1 MPAAPSQSRINR
13 MDRLPIHRDEHG
25 VWDLVVAASGLAVEF
40 ASPAGVRR
48 FTLEQ
53 FEASPDGQRIANS
66 LTVALARA
74 PLG

>member
-1 MPAAPSQSRINR
+1 MPKQT
-13 MDRLPIHRDEHG
+13 DRLPIHRDERG
-25 VWDLVVAASGLAVEF
+25 AWDLVVAREGLSVEF
-40 ASPAGVRR
+40 AGPTGVRR

-66 LTVALARA
+66 LTVAIARA

>member
-1 MPAAPSQSRINR
+1 MPPRPSQSQLQRW
-13 MDRLPIHRDEHG
+13 DRLPIHRDERG
-25 VWDLVVAASGLAVEF
+25 AWDLVLGASAFFVEF
-40 ASPAGVRR
+40 VSPSGIRR

-74 PLG
+74 PQG

>member
-1 MPAAPSQSRINR
+1 MPLRA
-13 MDRLPIHRDEHG
+13 DRFPIHSDELG
-25 VWDLVVAASGLAVEF
+25 AWDLVVTSKGLSVEF
-40 ASPAGVRR
+40 AGPTGIKR

-53 FEASPDGQRIANS
+53 FEASPEGQRIANS

>member
-1 MPAAPSQSRINR
+1 MPHRS
-13 MDRLPIHRDEHG
+13 RLPIHSDERG
-25 VWDLVVAASGLAVEF
+25 AWNLVVATGRLFVEF
-40 ASPAGVRR
+40 AGPSGVRR

-74 PLG
+74 PQG

>member
-1 MPAAPSQSRINR
+1 MPARTPRSRSR
-13 MDRLPIHRDEHG
+13 LPDRLPIHRNEQG
-25 VWDLVVAASGLAVEF
+25 AWDLVVAAGRLLIEF
-40 ASPAGVRR
+40 AGPSGVRR

-74 PLG
+74 PWG

>member
-1 MPAAPSQSRINR
+1 MTARSSQPRFTER
-13 MDRLPIHRDEHG
+13 DRLPIHRDERG
-25 VWDLVVAASGLAVEF
+25 AWDLIVAAGGLCVEF
-40 ASPAGVRR
+40 ASSTGIRR

>member
-1 MPAAPSQSRINR
+1 M
-13 MDRLPIHRDEHG
+13 PIHRDERG
-25 VWDLVVAASGLAVEF
+25 AWDLVFGATAFFVEF
-40 ASPAGVRR
+40 AGPTGVRR

-66 LTVALARA
+66 LTVAIARA